1 MIPKGYTGF
10 KGGKR
15 LQGGWI
21 GAAIGLA
28 GSLFGASQAKKQAK
42 EQAKLAEKGIA
53 AADPYAKYRDAAA
66 QKLNAL
72 MNDPSSLT
80 GTAEYKARQTAAE
93 RLMAA
98 QGYTGSGNAIEAAA
112 DASSESYQQAFSNLA
127 TLSGAGVTPG
137 GGYGNALSA
146 GQNANDSTLSGYAG
160 IANNAVNLAN
170 TLWNRRVT
178 TPTRQPT
185 GGVITGGYSTTSGG

>member
-1 MIPKGYTGF
+1 MNARLQGGF
-10 KGGKR
+10 KGGMR
-15 LQGGWI
+15 RQGGWI

-28 GSLFGASQAKKQAK
+28 GSLFASNKASKQAK
-42 EQAKLAEKGIA
+42 EQNKLAKEGIA
-53 AADPYAKYRDAAA
+53 AADPYAKYRDDAA
-66 QKLNAL
+66 QRLQAL
-72 MNDPSSLT
+72 MNDPSSIE
-80 GTAEYKARQTAAE
+80 GTAEYKARQTAAS

-112 DASSESYQQAFSNLA
+112 DASSESYQQAFNNLSV
-127 TLSGAGVTPG
+127 LSGAGATPG
-137 GGYGNALSA
+137 GGYGNALTA

-185 GGVITGGYSTTSGG
+185 SPVITGGWDTTVGG